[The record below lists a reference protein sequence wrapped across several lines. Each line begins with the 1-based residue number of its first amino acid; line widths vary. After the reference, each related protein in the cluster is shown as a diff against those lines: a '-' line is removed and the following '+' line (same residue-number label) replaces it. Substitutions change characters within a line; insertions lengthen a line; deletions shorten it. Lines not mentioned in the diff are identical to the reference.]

1 MKQIRN
7 GCAFVGIVGMLIV
20 FIHHSL
26 IALPDVVMKWTSLV
40 LSIALA
46 MMLFCMFTMWHEGR
60 QNKTRF

>member
-46 MMLFCMFTMWHEGR
+46 MMLFCMFNHVA
-60 QNKTRF
+60 